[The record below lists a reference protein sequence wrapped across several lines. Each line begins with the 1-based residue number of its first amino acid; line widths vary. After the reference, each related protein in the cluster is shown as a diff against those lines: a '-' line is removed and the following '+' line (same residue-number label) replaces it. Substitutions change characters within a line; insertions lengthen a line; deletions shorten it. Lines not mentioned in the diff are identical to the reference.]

1 MYVLLGFKVK
11 NMKMEFNNRATWRWA
26 MNKQGEDLL
35 FFLIW
40 LIHLAAIENSI
51 IDYYNNKIIN
61 EFISIESIA
70 QHDAK
75 CQQY

>member
-35 FFLIW
+35 FFSYLT
-40 LIHLAAIENSI
+40 
-51 IDYYNNKIIN
+51 D
-61 EFISIESIA
+61 
-70 QHDAK
+70 
-75 CQQY
+75 

>member
-26 MNKQGEDLL
+26 MHKQGEDLL

-40 LIHLAAIENSI
+40 LIYLAAIENCIKRSCKME
-51 IDYYNNKIIN
+51 DFLLH
-61 EFISIESIA
+61 FIAMMKKLSQIKND
-70 QHDAK
+70 Q
-75 CQQY
+75 